1 MIKTSYLEIC
11 NFNQDSFFM
20 SKNLGT
26 HGGARKGAGRKK
38 TGIETIVKRIPVII
52 EARVN
57 EMIEALSDEIPRS
70 TCLPL
75 DAMPIDASHSD
86 ISIPLG
92 VERIPA
98 GFPSPAQSY
107 IEDTLNFNEYL
118 ISNPSATFAVRS
130 GGLSMLDAGINKDDI
145 LVIDRSVPFKH
156 GDIVMADLGN
166 EFTIKRLVKTKAGF
180 ELHSE
185 NASGEYPNFI
195 PKEGDTWSIV
205 GVVTFVLK
213 DVRTGK

>member
-1 MIKTSYLEIC
+1 
-11 NFNQDSFFM
+11 M

-75 DAMPIDASHSD
+75 DAMSIDVSHSD

-107 IEDTLNFNEYL
+107 IEDTLNFNE
-118 ISNPSATFAVRS
+118 
-130 GGLSMLDAGINKDDI
+130 
-145 LVIDRSVPFKH
+145 
-156 GDIVMADLGN
+156 
-166 EFTIKRLVKTKAGF
+166 
-180 ELHSE
+180 
-185 NASGEYPNFI
+185 
-195 PKEGDTWSIV
+195 
-205 GVVTFVLK
+205 
-213 DVRTGK
+213 

>member
-1 MIKTSYLEIC
+1 
-11 NFNQDSFFM
+11 M

-75 DAMPIDASHSD
+75 DAMPIDTSHSD

-98 GFPSPAQSY
+98 GFLHLLKVILRIHSILMNTWLAIPLQRLQY
-107 IEDTLNFNEYL
+107 E
-118 ISNPSATFAVRS
+118 AV
-130 GGLSMLDAGINKDDI
+130 D
-145 LVIDRSVPFKH
+145 
-156 GDIVMADLGN
+156 
-166 EFTIKRLVKTKAGF
+166 
-180 ELHSE
+180 
-185 NASGEYPNFI
+185 YPCLMQ
-195 PKEGDTWSIV
+195 E
-205 GVVTFVLK
+205 
-213 DVRTGK
+213 